1 MLSGDSMN
9 TISAESIGL
18 GSVVI
23 VVVVGVVEVEGGVGS
38 RPMPS
43 GDGRIVIWRG
53 DAGSVLC
60 DGR

>member
-1 MLSGDSMN
+1 MN